1 MKFAKIIY
9 HCSDKELNLRIIQV
23 SINGKLSVMR
33 ILFIS
38 LFFLLFM
45 ANHAQNENLKLV
57 YNQSSEEAKNEI
69 RSFLNS
75 NPNYFPT
82 YKKLE
87 KRNYIYLSSE
97 QFNQINDYV
106 ENYKNIDS
114 DKYAEFLE
122 FKTTWF
128 SRYKSTNQLINELK
142 D

>member
-1 MKFAKIIY
+1 
-9 HCSDKELNLRIIQV
+9 
-23 SINGKLSVMR
+23 
-33 ILFIS
+33 
-38 LFFLLFM
+38 M